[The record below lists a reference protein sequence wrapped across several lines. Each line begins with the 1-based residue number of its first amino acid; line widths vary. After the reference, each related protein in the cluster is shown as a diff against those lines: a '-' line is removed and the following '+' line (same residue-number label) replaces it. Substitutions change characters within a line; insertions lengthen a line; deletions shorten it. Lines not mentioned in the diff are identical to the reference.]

1 MKANVKQMTKQMQN
15 NDKQRPQTTTSD
27 RKRQQ
32 TITNDQQAIKNDNK
46 TVKTTDTKRQYK

>member
-1 MKANVKQMTKQMQN
+1 MQN